1 MIYYSQMANSNY
13 RTKDH
18 DTVHHLVSR
27 IAHRVYFLKDEERND
42 FIEMMRRTAEF
53 CGIELIGWCIMTN
66 HFHILAYLPQRKD
79 LSEEEVLYRYGI
91 LKGGKAKEEMLQS
104 FAEWRRQD
112 AAGEK
117 RVEEWLLKIQRRMYD
132 VSSYMKILKQW
143 FTVEYNRRYSH
154 KGTLWESAYFDKVVS
169 PNDRGVQKCLGYIHL
184 NPIRS
189 ASTTRYDGYVWSS
202 YAAFCRGDAVATKGM
217 IIAYGENLSHSE
229 IICKHEKLLD
239 ALLEE
244 EKLRRAEDIARKRL
258 AGYDLPADSL
268 TNEAMIIQAAAHI
281 EEVRAASIGLKI
293 EEEVGSRRKEKRA
306 ALEKAVIDAIIS
318 HQDISI
324 KTISDIIDQPMS
336 STYRILARMKKYG
349 VIEQICYGGGWR
361 LKSLEPHTA

>member
-1 MIYYSQMANSNY
+1 MANSNY
-13 RTKDH
+13 RTKGH

-42 FIEMMRRTAEF
+42 FIEMMRRAAEF

-66 HFHILAYLPQRKD
+66 HFHILAYLPQRKE
-79 LSEEEVLYRYGI
+79 LSEEEVLRRYGV
-91 LKGGKAKEEMLQS
+91 LKGVKAKEEMVQS
-104 FAEWRRQD
+104 FAKWRRQD

-117 RVEEWLLKIQRRMYD
+117 RVEEWLLKIQCRMYD

-143 FTVEYNRRYSH
+143 FTIEYNRRYSH
-154 KGTLWESAYFDKVVS
+154 KGTLWEAAYFDKVVS
-169 PNDRGVQKCLGYIHL
+169 FKDRGVQKCLGYIHL

-189 ASTTRYDGYVWSS
+189 AATSQYDGYVWSS

-217 IIAYGENLSHSE
+217 IIAYGEDLSLSE
-229 IICKHEKLLD
+229 VQWRHEKLLD

-258 AGYDLPADSL
+258 AGYDLPADPL

-281 EEVRAASIGLKI
+281 EEVRSASIALEI
-293 EEEVGSRRKEKRA
+293 EQEIEMRRKEKKLS
-306 ALEKAVIDAIIS
+306 LEKAVISAIIA
-318 HQDISI
+318 HNDIDANM
-324 KTISDIIDQPMS
+324 ISDIISQPIS
-336 STYRILARMKKYG
+336 STYRILARMKKRG
-349 VIEQICYGGGWR
+349 VIEQVCYGGGWR
-361 LKSLEPHTA
+361 LRGLGYHTA